1 MKRVSTRWPRKAF
14 TLVELLVVIAIIGIL
29 IALLLPAVQAAREAA
44 RRMQCANGMKQ
55 VGLAIHSYA
64 AANRDYFP
72 TGNTGELNRWKPGLF
87 VLLLPYLEQQTI
99 YDHID
104 ITGWT
109 DTIDDENKYTP
120 IPCYTCP
127 SWPHPIVYR
136 NQSIKWLNGAI
147 VTYRGT
153 SGAFPT
159 IGPYTKLADGNVP
172 LNGMFGMNWARR
184 VADVTDG
191 LSSTLAFGEYVQMD
205 RTGAYSVPPGNV
217 RPWILG
223 SSFSMGMYGSIVVE
237 YPINAEVDRFGEGIP
252 GHWLPMGSFHPGGM
266 NGLMAD
272 SSVTFLS
279 EDINLKLYR
288 ELATVNGGE
297 VVSVP

>member
-1 MKRVSTRWPRKAF
+1 M
-14 TLVELLVVIAIIGIL
+14 
-29 IALLLPAVQAAREAA
+29 
-44 RRMQCANGMKQ
+44 
-55 VGLAIHSYA
+55 
-64 AANRDYFP
+64 
-72 TGNTGELNRWKPGLF
+72 
-87 VLLLPYLEQQTI
+87 
-99 YDHID
+99 
-104 ITGWT
+104 
-109 DTIDDENKYTP
+109 
-120 IPCYTCP
+120 
-127 SWPHPIVYR
+127 
-136 NQSIKWLNGAI
+136 SIRWLNGAV

-153 SGAFPT
+153 CGAYPT
-159 IGPYTKLADGNVP
+159 VEPYTVLADGNCP
-172 LNGMFGMNWARR
+172 QNGMFGMNWARR
-184 VADVTDG
+184 ISDVTDG

-223 SSFSMGMYGSIVVE
+223 SSFSMGMYGSMVVE
-237 YPINAEVDRFGEGIP
+237 YPINADVDRFGEGIP
-252 GHWLPMGSFHPGGM
+252 GHWLPFGSFHPGGM

>member
-1 MKRVSTRWPRKAF
+1 MFRKGF

-44 RRMQCANGMKQ
+44 RRMQCSNNMKQ
-55 VGLAIHSYA
+55 TGLAMHNYA
-64 AANRDYFP
+64 AAWNDCFP
-72 TGNTGELNRWKPGLF
+72 TGNTGEPNRWLPGLF
-87 VLLLPYLEQQTI
+87 VLLLPYVEEQSL
-99 YDHID
+99 YDRID
-104 ITGWT
+104 VTGAT
-109 DTIDDENKYTP
+109 DTIDNEAVKYTP
-120 IPCYTCP
+120 IVQYTCP
-127 SWPHPIVYR
+127 SWPYPIVYR

-159 IGPYTKLADGNVP
+159 VEPYTKLADGNVP
-172 LNGMFGMNWARR
+172 HNGMFGMNWARR

-191 LSSTLAFGEYVQMD
+191 LSHTLAMGEYVQMD
-205 RTGAYSVPPGNV
+205 SVGNYSKPPGNV

-223 SSFSMGMYGSIVVE
+223 SSFSMGMYGSMVVE
-237 YPINAEVDRFGEGIP
+237 FPINAVVDRFADGIP
-252 GHWLPMGSFHPGGM
+252 GHWLPFGSFHSGGM

-272 SSVTFLS
+272 GSVTFVS
-279 EDINLKLYR
+279 ENINLKLYR

-297 VVSVP
+297 VAAMP